1 MAIRR
6 KQFYSTFSRSKLN
19 FWSQLKRSCSP
30 FTLYSQTSYWLG
42 NQRTHQP
49 GSALQRCLFHRVWNC
64 MKSGFSVAMRTG
76 ASWAEAFFFFLS
88 KDEKR
93 RLYLNRVKPFEV
105 AQKKTTLWANK
116 SFSLLSNWFFLAW
129 VTNVSARVNARTLER
144 EQKKK
149 KENWGRGRG
158 QKETFFLSPPSLPN
172 FFCSRNRFA
181 ERLATQARFFLVR
194 VPVHWRTD
202 GHKWG
207 HCTKRT
213 AVMPGVETISWQH
226 TTHAQQRS

>member
-1 MAIRR
+1 
-6 KQFYSTFSRSKLN
+6 
-19 FWSQLKRSCSP
+19 
-30 FTLYSQTSYWLG
+30 
-42 NQRTHQP
+42 
-49 GSALQRCLFHRVWNC
+49 

-76 ASWAEAFFFFLS
+76 ASWAEAFFFFLT

-105 AQKKTTLWANK
+105 AQKKITLWANK

-149 KENWGRGRG
+149 RKIEEGGGDR
-158 QKETFFLSPPSLPN
+158 KKPSFSPPPSLPN